1 MYYQVI
7 PTKIFRQTTDPS
19 ESLLTYSS
27 PDKLTPGQI
36 VLTPL
41 GKAITPGII
50 YKSTT
55 PPENL
60 PYKIKSI
67 HAPLNLPPLPSHL
80 LKSALWLS
88 QYYLSPL
95 PVIANL
101 LLPKG
106 LTKNRRKISEKKIN
120 TNFVQLPQDIPLNQ
134 SQKTALENLQ
144 KIKSHTKL
152 LHGITGSGKTNL
164 YLTLA
169 MEQFKKSHSSII
181 LVPEISLTSQL
192 VQEFQRFFPNSVI
205 TIHSKQTEA
214 SRHQTWQKII
224 SSNQPL
230 IIIGARSA
238 IFSPLQN
245 LGLIIID
252 EAHDPAYYQENQP
265 RYSALR
271 LASFI
276 ANTKNIDCIYGTA
289 TPLIEDYYL
298 AEKNH
303 AYVSLNKRAK
313 ETAFTPK
320 IELIDLKNSNSF
332 TKNRYFS
339 DSLIKNIVQNL
350 EKHQQTLIF
359 HNRRGSAPLT
369 ICTHCGWQALCPN
382 CALPLTLHSDS
393 FKLVCHTCGHTEPVP
408 KVCPVCSH
416 TDIIHKGFGTK
427 LLETELK
434 KLFKNAKIARFDA
447 DNTTENSLNQLY
459 QQIKAGEIDI
469 LVGTQLLAKGLD
481 LPKLAT
487 VGIVQAD
494 GGLSLPDYSSE
505 ERSFHLLTQVIG
517 RVGRGHLDE
526 ASVFIQ
532 TYQPDHPIIQFAIKN
547 DYLSA
552 YQYLLAKRKQGHF
565 PPYFYMAKLYI
576 TQKTEQTTIKKIREL
591 HTLLRSE
598 KNIFLS
604 APTPAFHE
612 FSPSGYTW
620 QIIIKATSR
629 QSLISA
635 ILSIQTHT
643 SLSNLRYILDPPS
656 LL

>member
-36 VLTPL
+36 VLIPL

-67 HAPLNLPPLPSHL
+67 HTPLDLPPLPSHL

-95 PVIANL
+95 PAIANL

-106 LTKNRRKISEKKIN
+106 LIKNRRKISEKKIN

-134 SQKTALENLQ
+134 AQKTALENLQ

-192 VQEFQRFFPNSVI
+192 VQEFQRFFPDSVI

-224 SSNQPL
+224 SSSQPL

-252 EAHDPAYYQENQP
+252 EAHDPAYYQENPP

-303 AYVSLNKRAK
+303 AYVSLTKRAK

-332 TKNRYFS
+332 TK
-339 DSLIKNIVQNL
+339 
-350 EKHQQTLIF
+350 
-359 HNRRGSAPLT
+359 
-369 ICTHCGWQALCPN
+369 
-382 CALPLTLHSDS
+382 
-393 FKLVCHTCGHTEPVP
+393 
-408 KVCPVCSH
+408 
-416 TDIIHKGFGTK
+416 
-427 LLETELK
+427 
-434 KLFKNAKIARFDA
+434 
-447 DNTTENSLNQLY
+447 
-459 QQIKAGEIDI
+459 KA
-469 LVGTQLLAKGLD
+469 
-481 LPKLAT
+481 
-487 VGIVQAD
+487 
-494 GGLSLPDYSSE
+494 
-505 ERSFHLLTQVIG
+505 
-517 RVGRGHLDE
+517 
-526 ASVFIQ
+526 
-532 TYQPDHPIIQFAIKN
+532 
-547 DYLSA
+547 
-552 YQYLLAKRKQGHF
+552 
-565 PPYFYMAKLYI
+565 
-576 TQKTEQTTIKKIREL
+576 
-591 HTLLRSE
+591 
-598 KNIFLS
+598 
-604 APTPAFHE
+604 
-612 FSPSGYTW
+612 
-620 QIIIKATSR
+620 
-629 QSLISA
+629 
-635 ILSIQTHT
+635 
-643 SLSNLRYILDPPS
+643 
-656 LL
+656 